1 MEVSDE
7 ATNALLKFNQDEESE
22 MTLSEVSGLS
32 ASKATANLD
41 TPATSSAPLPGAWP
55 NSSMPSPVPFG
66 PVRGISP
73 ATRHVRSV
81 RPPSL
86 QAFPRPRFPVQYTNH
101 FQHPSPI
108 IFRHGRPIYTNEL
121 PALSPRVR
129 APRPVIPPRYTV
141 LPQVPDTRPQFIV
154 PPPPPMPVM
163 PSAAPRT

>member
-1 MEVSDE
+1 MG
-7 ATNALLKFNQDEESE
+7 
-22 MTLSEVSGLS
+22 TLHLII
-32 ASKATANLD
+32 
-41 TPATSSAPLPGAWP
+41 P
-55 NSSMPSPVPFG
+55 NFH
-66 PVRGISP
+66 ISP
-73 ATRHVRSV
+73 HITTFSLLFHP

-86 QAFPRPRFPVQYTNH
+86 QAFPRPRFPVQYTSH

-141 LPQVPDTRPQFIV
+141 LPQVPDTRPQFIL

-163 PSAAPRT
+163 PSAAPRTSTPSSARQPPAATVTSGAVSMSGMSPQVPLFPSHGFTRPPPNI